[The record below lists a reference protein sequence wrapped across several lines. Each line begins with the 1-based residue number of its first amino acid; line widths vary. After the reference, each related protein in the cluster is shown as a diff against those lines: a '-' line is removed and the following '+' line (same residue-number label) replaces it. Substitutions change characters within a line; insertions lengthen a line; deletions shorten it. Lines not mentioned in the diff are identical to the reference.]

1 MKMSLSTFFLR
12 LFLGAFF
19 IIIGLYG
26 ILPNVDEG
34 IFSVYNVTS
43 VEIIFGLIQLGCG
56 LFLLSSCFMRL
67 SERVTRTA
75 SLIVLI
81 FWLIQT
87 FLNQFVFGIIYSDG
101 IRFNIEGGFSMWL
114 LSLSVHLLVA
124 SAIYKVNSAVRD

>member
-26 ILPNVDEG
+26 ILPNVDES
-34 IFSVYNVTS
+34 IFDIYDVTS
-43 VEIIFGLIQLGCG
+43 LEIIFGLIQLGCG

-87 FLNQFVFGIIYSDG
+87 FLAEFVFGIDYNNG
-101 IRFNIEGGFSMWL
+101 IRFVDGFPNWL
-114 LSLSVHLLVA
+114 LFLSIYLVVA
-124 SAIYKVNSAVRD
+124 AALYKVNSAVRD